1 MNPDAPQEQQNLL
14 ERIEQIES
22 PVARR
27 VIGKIAEGL
36 FAGRL
41 SGEDLELLADIAERI
56 ADRSESSLD
65 EDELLLVR
73 KFRQLNERQRQGAM
87 MLLSAVPPG

>member
-1 MNPDAPQEQQNLL
+1 MQTGRTVEQEML

-27 VIGKIAEGL
+27 AIGKIAEGL

-41 SGEDLELLADIAERI
+41 SGDDMELLDAIAQRI
-56 ADRSESSLD
+56 ADRSESSLS
-65 EDELLLVR
+65 EDELLLVMQ
-73 KFRQLNERQRQGAM
+73 FRRLNERQRQGAM
-87 MLLSAVPPG
+87 MLLSTVTPN